1 MTAADLEPPRALAL
15 HDVREGGRWTRS
27 QRLKNAVLRGA
38 VRCGLRFADQLPRSW
53 LIGVLGWLGWL
64 AHWASGKSR
73 GSTRRALERAGLDPR
88 LSVEVWRNAGRN
100 LGRCLALRRA
110 QGVSKWVDVDAESA
124 RCLEDAIQA
133 GRGVVFISLH
143 LGPFEWLAVR
153 IAELW
158 RGSGRGAPG
167 PAILVRESYD
177 PALDPLVDA
186 HRLRHGLDVI
196 HRGKPGASAR
206 ILRSLKQGR
215 PVGFLPDLGGRVRT
229 ELVDWLG
236 GPRELP
242 IGPLRIAQRT
252 GAPLLLGYLEPRSGG
267 GFTLRITRSEALSA
281 ASPAQA
287 LAQDLERVILK
298 HPEHW
303 LWMGR
308 SS

>member
-1 MTAADLEPPRALAL
+1 MRIEVRGPATSELADRRPGMAWLARALGVRQVARQHAARARARRTRPAALGRGLAQRGAEPWPLPGLAPRAGCLEMGRCGRGERALLGRRDPGGAGRRVHQPAPRPLRVARGAHRRALA
-15 HDVREGGRWTRS
+15 
-27 QRLKNAVLRGA
+27 
-38 VRCGLRFADQLPRSW
+38 
-53 LIGVLGWLGWL
+53 
-64 AHWASGKSR
+64 
-73 GSTRRALERAGLDPR
+73 
-88 LSVEVWRNAGRN
+88 
-100 LGRCLALRRA
+100 
-110 QGVSKWVDVDAESA
+110 
-124 RCLEDAIQA
+124 
-133 GRGVVFISLH
+133 
-143 LGPFEWLAVR
+143 
-153 IAELW
+153 
-158 RGSGRGAPG
+158 GSGRGAPG